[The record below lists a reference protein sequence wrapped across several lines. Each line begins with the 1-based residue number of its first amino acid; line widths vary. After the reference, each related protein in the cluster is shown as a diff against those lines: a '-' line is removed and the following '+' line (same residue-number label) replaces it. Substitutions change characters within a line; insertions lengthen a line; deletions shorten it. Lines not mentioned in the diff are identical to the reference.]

1 MKVVVLMGGRS
12 AEREVSLATGR
23 GIAHALESIGHEVI
37 QIDAAPGERS
47 LPVEWKVLDKGTG
60 EARKKE
66 KPGGSLFPVSSVED
80 SEREKLSPAPL
91 LPCSP
96 AGGWERGADLVFL
109 ALHGGFGEN
118 GGIQALLEM
127 MGMPYTGSG
136 PLASAMAMDKDVSKR
151 LFREAGVR
159 TAPWFLVGR
168 EDDVEVVAERIA
180 GAFGFPCVVKPN
192 DQGST
197 VGLSIVNRAG
207 DLRDA
212 MEGASEYSEEILIE
226 RYIPGR
232 ELTVA
237 ILGDEALPVV
247 EIHPRHGVYDYE
259 CKYTKGMSAYTVPAE
274 IPEEV
279 EREIKFQALKAF
291 RALKCKGYGRVDF
304 RFDPEEGLFCLEVNS
319 LPGMTETSLV
329 PKAARAAG
337 LSFEQLVQRI
347 MELALESRRKAKE

>member
-1 MKVVVLMGGRS
+1 MKVAVLMGGHS
-12 AEREVSLATGR
+12 TEREVSLATGK
-23 GIAHALESIGHEVI
+23 GIAKALESIGHEVVRLDI
-37 QIDAAPGERS
+37 ASDEQSSFP
-47 LPVEWKVLDKGTG
+47 EWKVLDKRT
-60 EARKKE
+60 EAGRRSTE
-66 KPGGSLFPVSSVED
+66 ANGPLFPVPPEGD
-80 SEREKLSPAPL
+80 NGGGSP
-91 LPCSP
+91 S
-96 AGGWERGADLVFL
+96 GRGWEGRLDLVFI

-151 LFREAGVR
+151 LFQQAGVL
-159 TAPWFLVGR
+159 TAPWFSIGR
-168 EDDVEVVAERIA
+168 DDDAAVVAERIV

-197 VGLSIVNRAG
+197 VGLTIVDRPEEV
-207 DLRDA
+207 RDA
-212 MEGASEYSEEILIE
+212 VALAFKYSEEALIE

-247 EIHPRHGVYDYE
+247 EIHPEHEVYDYA
-259 CKYTKGMSAYTVPAE
+259 CKYRKGLSAYTVPAE
-274 IPEEV
+274 IPKAV
-279 EREIKFQALKAF
+279 EQEIQSEALKAF

-304 RFDPEEGLFCLEVNS
+304 RFDPEAGLFCLEVNS

-337 LSFEQLVQRI
+337 LSFEQLVGRI
-347 MELALESRRKAKE
+347 MELAT